1 MGLRRRRGR
10 WKLELMK
17 SLIWMLVSLGLV
29 AMAAGADAP
38 KSSPEGQARLEAAKA
53 KKGLKVRG
61 DCWRGEISGE
71 KGRAVRLQLFKG
83 LTYEL
88 YLAAGAGE
96 KGKGTKMHIGVM
108 NRESELVAKAVGK
121 GHVAKLVFSP
131 EATGTYMVLLRAEL
145 TSGDAKRA
153 VPCALVMGYR

>member
-1 MGLRRRRGR
+1 M
-10 WKLELMK
+10 
-17 SLIWMLVSLGLV
+17 IWMLVSLGMV
-29 AMAAGADAP
+29 ALAAGGDVPVA
-38 KSSPEGQARLEAAKA
+38 SPEGQARLEAGKA
-53 KKGLKVRG
+53 NKGLKVRG

-88 YLAAGAGE
+88 YLAAGSGE
-96 KGKGTKMHIGVM
+96 KGKGTKMHLGVM
-108 NRESELVAKAVGK
+108 DRESVLVAKGEGK

-131 EATGTYMVLLRAEL
+131 AATGSYMVLLRAEL
-145 TSGDAKRA
+145 TRGEAKRV